1 MKPQSCRQYRWL
13 RRSVAGAVVVVG
25 LVIAVHILP
34 ALEWL
39 GARAGYWLP
48 NTVVG
53 VVGAMAFALVL
64 RHEHRKHRREE
75 TGPLPQ
81 RPRTAVTGS

>member
-1 MKPQSCRQYRWL
+1 MKLWSWRQYRWL
-13 RRSVAGAVVVVG
+13 RWTLAGAVMVIG
-25 LVIAVHILP
+25 LVIAVHIIP

-53 VVGAMAFALVL
+53 IVGAMAFALML

-75 TGPLPQ
+75 CYLAGH
-81 RPRTAVTGS
+81 R